1 MYTFG
6 DPEAKAIVNE
16 IVVGGSEKSLQ
27 INVSF
32 AVKMLKGKKDACQAD
47 FIKHVLESVIHPAE
61 KYVGGAG
68 NP

>member
-1 MYTFG
+1 MTFVQRTVKACLQFSQTCAFG

-32 AVKMLKGKKDACQAD
+32 AVKMLKGKKM
-47 FIKHVLESVIHPAE
+47 HVKLIL
-61 KYVGGAG
+61 
-68 NP
+68 